1 MKKTAPALLLIIIIS
16 LIIGAATLRRGHEW
30 GDDWAWY
37 ILQAKS
43 IWEGTTDEF
52 MEVSAFTNYQ
62 STTHLGPLA
71 YPWGYPLIL
80 TPVYAIKG
88 ISPLTLK
95 LPGLLFFAGF
105 LICLYFLMRDRLPQ
119 TESLLIVSL
128 FAFNPLLLQFLDQIL
143 SDIPFLF
150 FSTLSLLLI
159 TRRERHSFLHYVF
172 IGVSIFFTTFLRVT
186 GILLLGCFLIVEF
199 FKLLNNRKDRRTIIE
214 IIQTSFIVCF
224 VFAVL
229 WIANLLLFPSGGE
242 SYFSQYT
249 ELIQTAKRLSVAY
262 FNVFGTFFGEATGWR
277 YLYYFL
283 IIFFLIGA
291 WERRRQET
299 IFLLFFGF
307 WMIVHITYP
316 YWQGPRYIF
325 PLLPIFI
332 YFTFQGMKT
341 VIHKLPVGY
350 QQTGQRV
357 FYGFWL
363 LIAGIF
369 LFISSANAY
378 GNLQNDRTINGPFDP
393 FSREVYDYVKEE
405 TPPDSVVIF
414 FKPRV
419 MAIMTDHPTIMS
431 TECDRMLKG
440 DYLVLSRK
448 VGENQQITPEEIG
461 SCNLPLNQV
470 LKNNRFL
477 VYQIQK

>member
-1 MKKTAPALLLIIIIS
+1 
-16 LIIGAATLRRGHEW
+16 
-30 GDDWAWY
+30 
-37 ILQAKS
+37 
-43 IWEGTTDEF
+43 
-52 MEVSAFTNYQ
+52 
-62 STTHLGPLA
+62 
-71 YPWGYPLIL
+71 
-80 TPVYAIKG
+80 
-88 ISPLTLK
+88 
-95 LPGLLFFAGF
+95 
-105 LICLYFLMRDRLPQ
+105 
-119 TESLLIVSL
+119 
-128 FAFNPLLLQFLDQIL
+128 
-143 SDIPFLF
+143 
-150 FSTLSLLLI
+150 
-159 TRRERHSFLHYVF
+159 
-172 IGVSIFFTTFLRVT
+172 
-186 GILLLGCFLIVEF
+186 
-199 FKLLNNRKDRRTIIE
+199 
-214 IIQTSFIVCF
+214 
-224 VFAVL
+224 
-229 WIANLLLFPSGGE
+229 
-242 SYFSQYT
+242 
-249 ELIQTAKRLSVAY
+249 
-262 FNVFGTFFGEATGWR
+262 
-277 YLYYFL
+277 
-283 IIFFLIGA
+283 
-291 WERRRQET
+291 
-299 IFLLFFGF
+299 
-307 WMIVHITYP
+307 
-316 YWQGPRYIF
+316 
-325 PLLPIFI
+325 
-332 YFTFQGMKT
+332 MKT

-470 LKNNRFL
+470 LKNNRFI